1 MEHIETNKVKLNIML
16 EFIAGNLETWKVFK
30 ECGQDRVSVCLVRA
44 YGSATTVLP
53 YFAQLAK
60 VFSQGKYYVGGPRK
74 VQICRNSL
82 LTNTLIMRFCLFI
95 VVNNCFFLSRTIHG
109 TCAPICLFT
118 VTVSTRECLAS
129 SSLSKSNTPLCTEII
144 LLVEIQI

>member
-1 MEHIETNKVKLNIML
+1 VHRKYIPIDIQQDATLHIL
-16 EFIAGNLETWKVFK
+16 FIFGNCSTCIGWYFHPSS
-30 ECGQDRVSVCLVRA
+30 GA
-44 YGSATTVLP
+44 NTTVLLP

-74 VQICRNSL
+74 VQICHNCL

-95 VVNNCFFLSRTIHG
+95 VFNNCCLSRTVKG
-109 TCAPICLFT
+109 TCTPICLFT
-118 VTVSTRECLAS
+118 VMVSARKCLLA
-129 SSLSKSNTPLCTEII
+129 SSLSKSNNPLCTEII